1 VEVAVKLL
9 PKLALLSIGVAAVP
23 LAIAGYSSI
32 RVSQAALREA
42 IEGHEVLLARQ
53 IAEYV
58 SSQLG
63 NLRATMAVETRILDL
78 TRVGDELP
86 SSEALRKFLQLVYH
100 QSDDFS
106 VVAML
111 DKQGKLMVPS
121 AFQSVAPRNDS
132 YGDHE
137 VIDKEDAD
145 KLPGLIPVTQVLREG
160 SAVGSILV
168 AGEAKRPHV
177 TLAIRY
183 DDPGDAGPR
192 IIAAAVSLRRIAD
205 HLATLST
212 RDRDIILLDSQVRV
226 MVSGRSVGPPTFEP
240 KQFASGPVH
249 RLPENWFVAGYESA
263 GHPVIGAYVPAPA
276 FMLGVVVERW
286 EEAAMRTARRLGWT
300 TAYWV
305 GVAAFVA
312 ALVGAAFARSLS
324 GRVGSL
330 LRGSQ
335 DIAQGKLDL
344 RLEVS
349 SNDELGELAKSF
361 NAMTSS
367 LSAARSEITQQTHE
381 IKGWNRSLEKR
392 VEAKTKELREAQDLL
407 LRSRALAAIG
417 SLGAGVAH
425 EINNP
430 LTGVLGLAQLA
441 LSDLPKDHPVHPMV
455 SDIEEQ
461 ALRIQGIVANL
472 LRFSQ
477 RQAGEGFTI
486 LNMATVLDDALE
498 LCGVQNLAAAKIQ
511 VVKRVAGTSPPVLG
525 NALQLQAAFIQ
536 LIQNAVAAMEEGG
549 TLTLETTLPE
559 AKLFRVRVSDTGRG
573 IKPENLSRIFDPF
586 FTTKAQR
593 TDTGIGLSVVHQII
607 EDHRGTIRV
616 ESTVGSGTTFWV
628 TFPIHL
634 QASPLA

>member
-1 VEVAVKLL
+1 MKLL

-32 RVSQAALREA
+32 RVSRAALHDE

-78 TRVGDELP
+78 TRVGDQLP

-106 VVAML
+106 VVALL
-111 DKQGKLMVPS
+111 DKEGKPVVPS
-121 AFQSVAPRNDS
+121 AFQTVAPRNDS

-137 VIDKEDAD
+137 IVEKAEAD
-145 KLPGLIPVTQVLREG
+145 RLPGLVPVTQVLREG
-160 SAVGSILV
+160 AGIGSILV
-168 AGEAKRPHV
+168 AGSAHRPHV

-183 DDPGDAGPR
+183 DDPGEDGPR

-212 RDRDIILLDSQVRV
+212 TDRDILLLDSQARV
-226 MVSGRSVGPPTFEP
+226 IVSGRSVGPPSFEP
-240 KQFASGPVH
+240 KQFATGPEYK
-249 RLPENWFVAGYESA
+249 LPENWFVDGYESA
-263 GHPVIGAYVPAPA
+263 GHAVIGAYVPAPA

-286 EEAAMRTARRLGWT
+286 EDAAMGPARRLTWT

-335 DIAQGKLDL
+335 DIARGKLDM

-367 LSAARSEITQQTHE
+367 LDAARSEITQQTRQIME
-381 IKGWNRSLEKR
+381 WNESLERR
-392 VEAKTKELREAQDLL
+392 VEGKTKELREAQDLL

-441 LSDLPKDHPVHPMV
+441 LGDLPKDHPIYPMV
-455 SDIEEQ
+455 RDIEDQ

-477 RQAGEGFTI
+477 RQGGEGFKT
-486 LNMATVLDDALE
+486 LNMATILDDAIE
-498 LCGVQNLAAAKIQ
+498 LCGPQNLAGAKIQ
-511 VVKRVAGTSPPVLG
+511 VIKRVAGASPPVLG

-536 LIQNAVAAMEEGG
+536 LIQNAVAAMEGGG

-573 IKPENLSRIFDPF
+573 IRPEHLSRIFDPF

-607 EDHRGTIRV
+607 EDHGGTIRV
-616 ESTVGSGTTFWV
+616 ESVFGSGTTFWV

-634 QASPLA
+634 KASPLE

>member
-1 VEVAVKLL
+1 MKLL

-78 TRVGDELP
+78 TRVGDQLP

-106 VVAML
+106 VVALL
-111 DKQGKLMVPS
+111 DKDGKTVVPS
-121 AFQSVAPRNDS
+121 AYQSVAPRNDS

-137 VIDKEDAD
+137 IVEKADAD
-145 KLPGLIPVTQVLREG
+145 KLPNLIPVTQVLREG
-160 SAVGSILV
+160 AAIGSILI
-168 AGEAKRPHV
+168 AGSARRPHV

-183 DDPGDAGPR
+183 DDPGESGPR

-212 RDRDIILLDSQVRV
+212 RDRDILLLDSQARV
-226 MVSGRSVGPPTFEP
+226 IVSGRSVGPASFEP
-240 KQFASGPVH
+240 KQFMAGPEY
-249 RLPENWFVAGYESA
+249 RLPENWFVAGYASA
-263 GHPVIGAYVPAPA
+263 GHDVIGAYVPAPA

-286 EEAAMRTARRLGWT
+286 EEAALRPARRLGWT

-335 DIAQGKLDL
+335 DIAQGKLDM

-361 NAMTSS
+361 NAMASS
-367 LSAARSEITQQTHE
+367 LDAARGEITQQTRQIME
-381 IKGWNRSLEKR
+381 WNESLEKR
-392 VEAKTKELREAQDLL
+392 VEGKTKELREAQDLL

-441 LSDLPKDHPVHPMV
+441 LGDLPKDHPIYPMV
-455 SDIEEQ
+455 HDIEDQ

-477 RQAGEGFTI
+477 RQGGEGFKI
-486 LNMATVLDDALE
+486 LNMAGILDDALE
-498 LCGVQNLAAAKIQ
+498 LCGVQTLAAAKIE
-511 VVKRVAGTSPPVLG
+511 VVKRVAGASPPVMG
-525 NALQLQAAFIQ
+525 NSLQLQAAFIQ
-536 LIQNAVAAMEEGG
+536 LIQNAVTAMEDVGG

-573 IKPENLSRIFDPF
+573 IRPEHLSRIFDPF

-607 EDHRGTIRV
+607 EDHGGTIRV
-616 ESTVGSGTTFWV
+616 ESTVGNGTTFWV

-634 QASPLA
+634 KASPLE